1 MGITQ
6 QRDQELGVMMLQK
19 MPEPEPSFATLPV
32 TDPKF
37 AHHGPMQPPDGKA
50 QMLQACV
57 NSLISK
63 TCSPRL
69 AFAGSGTRST
79 NTPLRNEKEGVQ
91 KSYTAVLGFGLA
103 CNLQGPVAMTL

>member
-6 QRDQELGVMMLQK
+6 QKDQELGVVMLQK
-19 MPEPEPSFATLPV
+19 MPEPEP
-32 TDPKF
+32 KF
-37 AHHGPMQPPDGKA
+37 AYHGPMQPPDGKA
-50 QMLQACV
+50 QTLQACV
-57 NSLISK
+57 NSVISK

-69 AFAGSGTRST
+69 AFAGSGTRPT
-79 NTPLRNEKEGVQ
+79 NTPLRNEQEWDQ